1 PRPVVLGD
9 GLAQGQDAERV
20 DVARM
25 AVLERLLG
33 RLTDHRRRLEIR
45 LAVLEVDDVG
55 TRPLQRLRALEH
67 LHREKGLDLPSA
79 PRDHRLPFP
88 PSRESRIRAATI
100 CASMRGPSVKTPT
113 LEPGWSVQLTGISAI
128 R

>member
-1 PRPVVLGD
+1 VRVREDHLVAALEQGAEEQQHGGRGARGDQDSVRGHVHSVPRPVVLGD

-20 DVARM
+20 DVASM

-55 TRPLQRLRALEH
+55 ARPL
-67 LHREKGLDLPSA
+67 
-79 PRDHRLPFP
+79 
-88 PSRESRIRAATI
+88 
-100 CASMRGPSVKTPT
+100 
-113 LEPGWSVQLTGISAI
+113 
-128 R
+128 